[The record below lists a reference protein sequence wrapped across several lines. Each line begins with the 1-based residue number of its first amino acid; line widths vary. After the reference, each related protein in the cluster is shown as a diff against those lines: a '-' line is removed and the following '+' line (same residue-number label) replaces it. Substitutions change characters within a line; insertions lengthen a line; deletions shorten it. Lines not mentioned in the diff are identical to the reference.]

1 MNSNNSNASGEMF
14 RPGTILQRLGG
25 RQRSSSKTEYLAAK
39 KLRGFGVP
47 LIKIGNRWLVPGAA
61 FEAWLSSPACLNA
74 AAEAQ
79 QSKSRRATWIAAL
92 LRQRR
97 GRRGSI
103 AKPRKL
109 RPALTSGCRS

>member
-39 KLRGFGVP
+39 KLRGIGVP

-79 QSKSRRATWIAAL
+79 QSKARGAGRPSTAEAAL
-92 LRQRR
+92 RTAV
-97 GRRGSI
+97 
-103 AKPRKL
+103 AKAMEVRH
-109 RPALTSGCRS
+109 G

>member
-25 RQRSSSKTEYLAAK
+25 RHRSSSKTEYLAAK

-79 QSKSRRATWIAAL
+79 QSKSRRAGRPSAAEAAL
-92 LRQRR
+92 RAAV
-97 GRRGSI
+97 
-103 AKPRKL
+103 AKVMDTEVRH
-109 RPALTSGCRS
+109 G

>member
-39 KLRGFGVP
+39 KLRGIGVP

-79 QSKSRRATWIAAL
+79 QSKSRRAGRPSAAEAAL
-92 LRQRR
+92 RAAV
-97 GRRGSI
+97 
-103 AKPRKL
+103 AKVMDTEVRH
-109 RPALTSGCRS
+109 G

>member
-79 QSKSRRATWIAAL
+79 QSKSRRAGRPSAAEAAL
-92 LRQRR
+92 RAAV
-97 GRRGSI
+97 
-103 AKPRKL
+103 AKVMDTEVRH
-109 RPALTSGCRS
+109 G